1 MSYCSSI
8 KKGGTVNE
16 WVDDKMNHL
25 ERYWQEGLATKV
37 IPHMRDDDSLLLLT
51 SFHSGTRQPREI
63 RLCQQTYQESLIIL
77 PSWVHVCVWVFL
89 MFLCSCRLPMMMA
102 MVSGGAQLSSRVAH
116 GKVCTGA
123 RTLSVWVKAMYTF
136 GLGTALCWVTSLH
149 DIWLTETNARG
160 VSVKNGTKGNV
171 LST

>member
-16 WVDDKMNHL
+16 WVDDKLNHFFL
-25 ERYWQEGLATKV
+25 CFSAFAYIVPFRNYTA
-37 IPHMRDDDSLLLLT
+37 PC
-51 SFHSGTRQPREI
+51 I
-63 RLCQQTYQESLIIL
+63 RLCQQNYQESLIIL
-77 PSWVHVCVWVFL
+77 PPLVHLFLSECSWRFCVHADWPRWWQWWGV
-89 MFLCSCRLPMMMA
+89 
-102 MVSGGAQLSSRVAH
+102 GAKLFSRVAH

-149 DIWLTETNARG
+149 DIWLTETNACG
-160 VSVKNGTKGNV
+160 VSVKNGTEGNV